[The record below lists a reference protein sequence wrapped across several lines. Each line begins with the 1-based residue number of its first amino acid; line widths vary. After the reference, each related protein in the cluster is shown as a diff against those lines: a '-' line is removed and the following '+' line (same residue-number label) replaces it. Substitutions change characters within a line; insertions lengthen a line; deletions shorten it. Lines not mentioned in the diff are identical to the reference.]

1 MCCCQ
6 YKKRGGDK
14 TNKRHMIVITA
25 LSGVF
30 AVLAVTA
37 AAAESSPSATP
48 LYTVRME
55 QASSEMNFLPTDVNG
70 FIYNTEKGC
79 TVNYCAAD
87 TCGGG
92 VQVLD
97 TMPGVTFCDTCPP
110 GCITIEWTCH
120 GNYTCYYTC
129 MGETCP
135 ITCAPT
141 CPATCYT
148 CQGQGWTC
156 DATGCQ
162 DTCSTCDQPTC
173 PNTCWDTCDDPTCP
187 YTCERTCR
195 YTCTKPCI
203 P

>member
-1 MCCCQ
+1 M
-6 YKKRGGDK
+6 
-14 TNKRHMIVITA
+14 NKRHMIIIGA

-37 AAAESSPSATP
+37 VAAGSSPSDTP

-55 QASSEMNFLPTDVNG
+55 QASSGMNFLPTDVNG
-70 FIYNTEKGC
+70 FIYSTEKGY
-79 TVNYCAAD
+79 TVNYCTAD

-92 VQVLD
+92 AQILN
-97 TMPGVTFCDTCPP
+97 TMPGVTFCDTCFPE
-110 GCITIEWTCH
+110 CMTTEWTCH

-129 MGETCP
+129 QGPTCP
-135 ITCAPT
+135 LTCAPT
-141 CPATCYT
+141 CPVTCYT

-173 PNTCWDTCDDPTCP
+173 PDTCWETCDDPTCP

-195 YTCTKPCI
+195 YTCEKPCV